1 MEPSV
6 PQTVALG
13 AMVELNQ
20 GKIHVRVHQ
29 FGKKWRT
36 MIEGLDSDLDQHKIA
51 RAMKKTLHCAAS
63 VMTDAKTSNESIKLQ
78 GDKREFV
85 REWLVTNEVLTER
98 EGRERI
104 VIHGV

>member
-1 MEPSV
+1 MTTNISASFE
-6 PQTVALG
+6 T
-13 AMVELNQ
+13 
-20 GKIHVRVHQ
+20 KIHIRAHQ

-36 MIEGLDSDLDQHKIA
+36 LIEGLDSDLDQHKIA

-63 VMTDAKTSNESIKLQ
+63 VSTDPKTMKEFVKLQ
-78 GDKREFV
+78 GDQREFV

-104 VIHGV
+104 VIHGA